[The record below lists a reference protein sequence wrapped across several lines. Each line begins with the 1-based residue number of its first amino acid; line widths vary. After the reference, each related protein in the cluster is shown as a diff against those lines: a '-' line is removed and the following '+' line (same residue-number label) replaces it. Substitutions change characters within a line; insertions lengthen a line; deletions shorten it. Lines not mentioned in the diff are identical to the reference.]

1 MRAATTLTVVWLVF
15 VTLLGVWILKEQ
27 IARLEKHEAKIEMLL
42 TNLRA
47 TQQTQRAIIEALRM
61 ELSPEQFT
69 PMAEWKEVNE

>member
-69 PMAEWKEVNE
+69 PMAEWKGVNE